1 MRPPNGPIRTFGHV
15 ATLAVGLTAPEL
27 AVAAPSGAE
36 LYAQN
41 CSSCHQADANGLAG
55 QFPPLKGRVD
65 KIAATAEGRHYL
77 ADVLIHGMVGQIQ
90 AAGDSYVGYM
100 PAFKQLPDDQI
111 ASILTWLSSLGGTKP
126 APVIAVADLAA
137 ARSRTL
143 KPTEVLAERTALD
156 AQHPLP

>member
-1 MRPPNGPIRTFGHV
+1 MTRPCVRAAVFAAG
-15 ATLAVGLTAPEL
+15 LAAPAL
-27 AVAAPSGAE
+27 AVAAPAPSGAA

-77 ADVLIHGMVGQIQ
+77 ADLLIHGMVGQIQ
-90 AAGDSYVGYM
+90 AAGESYVGYM

-111 ASILTWLSSLGGTKP
+111 AGILNWVSSLGASKP
-126 APVIAVADLAA
+126 APVIAVADIAA
-137 ARSRTL
+137 ARGRTQ
-143 KPTEVLAERTALD
+143 KPAEVLAERTALD